1 MSYTAL
7 YRKWRPQ
14 TFSEVKGQDAIITTL
29 RNQIKLGRVGHAY
42 LFCGSRGTGKTSVA
56 KIFARAVNCENP
68 IDGEPC
74 GTCPMC
80 RAALSGSSLNVFELD
95 AASNNSVENVRELLS
110 EIQYPPTD
118 GRYRVYIVDE
128 VHMFST
134 SAFNAFLKTLEEPPE
149 YVIFILATTEP
160 HKIPATIISRCQQY
174 DFRRIDGST
183 IRGRLEELCK
193 GEGISPE
200 GRALDY
206 IARKADG
213 GMRDAISLL
222 DQASASVTGQLTYDA
237 VLTALGAVDQ
247 EIFSSIINKIAD
259 GDAPGVLA
267 LIDEIVMSG
276 KELGQ
281 LAADLAWYLRN
292 LLLTKSGIG
301 GDGIID
307 VTDEDRKRL
316 SHDAERFSVE
326 EIMRL
331 ISLYSECQN
340 AMRQATG
347 KRVLFE
353 MTTLRALHPEYQPD
367 LEGVMA
373 RIGKLEETVKSGVK
387 VAAEPTFVPEPTFAA
402 KPEIA
407 KPAAAPEPAFA
418 PEPEVAE
425 EPTFAPEPTLAPQ
438 PAATSDG
445 TFSWDEVIMQT
456 SPILRNALKK
466 AQCEL
471 KGEILELSFAE
482 QFDLDGAKRF
492 GAAEQ
497 LPSII
502 KEKYG
507 LDVTLVGKVKKNSA
521 QAGQP
526 AGSNISDKVSS
537 IFKDIDIEIR

>member
-80 RAALSGSSLNVFELD
+80 RAALAGASLNVFELD

-118 GRYRVYIVDE
+118 GHYRVYIVDE

-183 IRGRLEELCK
+183 IRQRLEELCK
-193 GEGISPE
+193 GEGINPE

-247 EIFSSIINKIAD
+247 EIFSSIVNKIAD
-259 GDAPGVLA
+259 SDAPGVLA

-316 SHDAERFSVE
+316 AKDAERFSVE

-373 RIGKLEETVKSGVK
+373 RIGKLEEAVQSGVK
-387 VAAEPTFVPEPTFAA
+387 VAAQEPS
-402 KPEIA
+402 
-407 KPAAAPEPAFA
+407 FA
-418 PEPEVAE
+418 PAPEVAE
-425 EPTFAPEPTLAPQ
+425 TP
-438 PAATSDG
+438 ATSQDSV
-445 TFSWDEVIMQT
+445 FNWNEVIMQT
-456 SPILRNALKK
+456 SPVLRNALKN
-466 AQCEL
+466 ARCEF
-471 KGEILELSFAE
+471 KGDTLELSFAE

-492 GAAEQ
+492 GASEQ
-497 LPSII
+497 LPAII

-507 LDVTLVGKVKKNSA
+507 LDVTLVGKVQKSSA
-521 QAGQP
+521 PQGQIAGGNF
-526 AGSNISDKVSS
+526 ADKVSG
-537 IFKDIDIEIR
+537 IFKNIDIEIK